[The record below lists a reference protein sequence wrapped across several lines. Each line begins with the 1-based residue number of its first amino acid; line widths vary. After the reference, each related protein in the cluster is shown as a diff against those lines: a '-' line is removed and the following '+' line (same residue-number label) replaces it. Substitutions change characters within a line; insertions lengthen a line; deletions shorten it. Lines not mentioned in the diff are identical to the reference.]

1 MMMSHILLSY
11 SMDDNGQNGNGGPVF
26 ETVPIEQPPANQA
39 QPEQEQLMPE
49 ELAPTIEG
57 ENQAEATQLQ
67 PEVVPIEAEP
77 QAVYKEH
84 NSKLPIIAGAVV
96 VFIIVFIG
104 ILFALLGGNKAKKVT
119 PKQITLSYWG
129 LWEEKEVMDVLINE
143 YQRNNP
149 GVRIQYEKKS
159 PQDYRQK
166 LLTWSQKGQGP
177 DIFRFHNTWLPQIQ
191 DVVAPLSE
199 TVMTGAEFE
208 RTFYPIHAKDLKIGR
223 GIYGMPLMVDSM
235 VLLVNEDLLKKAG
248 ISTPP
253 NDWDELISTATQ
265 VTVKTKEGELVTA
278 GIALGTAN
286 NIEHFSE
293 VFGLMLLLNGG
304 DVAALNSAEA
314 IGALEAYRR
323 FAEEPN
329 NVWSDLMPNS
339 ITAFMEG
346 KVAMIFAPTWELY
359 TIKATAPQMKISVLP
374 IPAPPGSSQL
384 SLASYWVE
392 GVSRVSSHQEEAWK
406 FLKYLASKDGQ
417 TKMFEIQSTIRPFG
431 TAYARQDLAELLVQD
446 DVLGP
451 VVKMASEDKL
461 LSLPLVSRT
470 FDDGLNDEIVR
481 YVENA
486 INASAQGVSYKEALL
501 TAQKGIDQ
509 VLQRYKIE

>member
-1 MMMSHILLSY
+1 
-11 SMDDNGQNGNGGPVF
+11 MDDNQQNGNGGTVF
-26 ETVPIEQPPANQA
+26 ETVPVEQD
-39 QPEQEQLMPE
+39 QLMPE
-49 ELAPTIEG
+49 ELAPEVG
-57 ENQAEATQLQ
+57 GQDQREATQLQ

-84 NSKLPIIAGAVV
+84 NTKLPIIAGAVV
-96 VFIIVFIG
+96 VFVLVFIG
-104 ILFALLGGNKAKKVT
+104 ILFALLNGNKGKTTA
-119 PKQITLSYWG
+119 PKQITLTYWG

-143 YQRNNP
+143 YQRANP
-149 GVRIQYEKKS
+149 HVLIQYEKKS

-177 DIFRFHNTWLPQIQ
+177 DIFRFHNTWLPEIQ
-191 DVVAPLSE
+191 EVVAPISE

-208 RTFYPIHAKDLKIGR
+208 RTFYPVHAKDLKIGR
-223 GIYGMPLMVDSM
+223 GIYGIPLMVDSM
-235 VLLVNEDLLKKAG
+235 VLMINEDLLKKAG

-253 NDWDELISTATQ
+253 SDWDELISSATQ

-278 GIALGTAN
+278 GIAAGTATN
-286 NIEHFSE
+286 VEHFSE
-293 VFGLMLLLNGG
+293 IFGLMLLLNGG
-304 DVAALNSAEA
+304 DVANLGSAEA
-314 IGALEAYRR
+314 SGALEAYRR

-359 TIKATAPQMKISVLP
+359 TIKATAPEMKVVVMP
-374 IPAPPGSSQL
+374 IPAPPGSGQL
-384 SLASYWVE
+384 SLATYWVE
-392 GVSRVSSHQEEAWK
+392 GVSRVSPNQEEAWK
-406 FLKYLASKDGQ
+406 FLKYLSSKDGQ
-417 TKMFEIQSTIRPFG
+417 TKLFEIQSTIRPFG
-431 TAYARQDLAELLVQD
+431 TAYARQDLAELLAQD

-451 VVKMASEDKL
+451 VVKMASTDKL
-461 LSLPLVSRT
+461 VSLPLVTRT

-481 YVENA
+481 YIENA
-486 INASAQGVSYKEALL
+486 INASAQGVSYKEALT
-501 TAQKGIDQ
+501 TAQKGVDQ

>member
-1 MMMSHILLSY
+1 MRTSHILLSY
-11 SMDDNGQNGNGGPVF
+11 SMDDNRQNGNGGPVF

-84 NSKLPIIAGAVV
+84 SSKLPIIAGAVV

-104 ILFALLGGNKAKKVT
+104 ILFALLGGNKAKKAT

-143 YQRNNP
+143 YHRNNP
-149 GVRIQYEKKS
+149 GVRIQYETKS

-304 DVAALNSAEA
+304 DVAALNSTEA

-359 TIKATAPQMKISVLP
+359 TIKATVPQMKISVLP

-392 GVSRVSSHQEEAWK
+392 GVSRMSTHQEEAWK